1 MKITH
6 IVEKEREGTYYTVD
20 FDVPENVVSIT
31 VRYDYLRETKGLLG
45 DLVPTNTIDI
55 GLMDQDGK
63 FLGWSGS
70 AKSEITVGEFGSSAG
85 YLSQPIRSGKWKI
98 IVGAYHV
105 VQQGVKVEYDIEFE
119 YKCEKLL
126 FGDLHIHT
134 TASDGVYDA
143 SEIGKKAKAL
153 GLDFIGLANHNNFS
167 ENLNLP
173 HIDGLTFVPAV
184 EWTHYKGHMNFF
196 GVKAPFENSFI
207 ANSENEMK
215 EIISHARSLGAVIS
229 VNHPKCGICPYLW
242 EGEDFD
248 MLEVW
253 NGPMRPTNIR
263 GLAYWTQLLRRGR
276 KIPIVGGSDYHKP
289 HTPVKLGNPVTGVY
303 SPSMSAD
310 DIISSLTK
318 GHSFVTSGVNGVRL
332 TIRSGDAFMGDT
344 VKLNTAA
351 GLDIE
356 AENLNGENLV
366 LVTDKGEKLIAKH
379 TFGVYRKNITLT
391 NEKFAYVKAVKNL
404 FGNEMFSA
412 VTNPIYFIKEEI

>member
-134 TASDGVYDA
+134 TASDGFFDA

-196 GVKAPFENSFI
+196 GIKAPFENSFI

-412 VTNPIYFIKEEI
+412 VTNPMYFIKEEI

>member
-134 TASDGVYDA
+134 TASDGFYDA

>member
-1 MKITH
+1 MRIVH
-6 IVEKEREGTYYTVD
+6 LVEKEKEGTYYTVD

-31 VRYDYLRETKGLLG
+31 VKYDYLRETKGFLG

-55 GLMDQDGK
+55 GLMDQDGR

-70 AKSEITVGEFGSSAG
+70 AKSEITVGQFGSSAG
-85 YLSQPIRSGKWKI
+85 YLSQPIKPGKWKI

-105 VQQGVKVEYDIEFE
+105 MPQGVEVTYDIDFEF
-119 YKCEKLL
+119 KHEKLL

-134 TASDGVYDA
+134 TASDGFYDA
-143 SEIGKKAKAL
+143 SEIGKKAKEL

-207 ANSENEMK
+207 ANSEEEMH
-215 EIISHARSLGAVIS
+215 EIVAHAREKGAVIS
-229 VNHPKCGICPYLW
+229 VNHPKCNICPYLW
-242 EGEDFD
+242 ENEDFD

-263 GLAYWTQLLRRGR
+263 GLAYWTELLRQGK

-289 HTPVKLGNPVTGVY
+289 HMPVRLANPVTGVY

-310 DIISSLTK
+310 DIIDSLKK
-318 GHSFVTSGVNGVRL
+318 GHAFVTSGVDGIKL
-332 TIRSGDAFMGDT
+332 TIKSGDAMMGDT
-344 VKLNTAA
+344 TALSQA
-351 GLDIE
+351 NGLDVI
-356 AENLNGENLV
+356 AENLRGETLV
-366 LVTDKGEKLIAKH
+366 LVTDKGEKLIKKH
-379 TFGVYRKNITLT
+379 VFGAYRKNITLD
-391 NEKFAYVKAVKNL
+391 NVKFAYVKAIKNV
-404 FGNEMFSA
+404 FGNEMFNA
-412 VTNPIYFIKEEI
+412 VTNPIYFN

>member
-391 NEKFAYVKAVKNL
+391 NEKFAYVKVVKNL

>member
-85 YLSQPIRSGKWKI
+85 YLSQPIRPGKWKI

-134 TASDGVYDA
+134 TASDGFYDA

>member
-1 MKITH
+1 MKFTH
-6 IVEKEREGTYYTVD
+6 LVTKEEEGTYYTVD
-20 FDVPENVVSIT
+20 FDVPENVDSIT
-31 VRYDYLRETKGLLG
+31 VRYDYLRETKGFLG

-55 GLMDQDGK
+55 GLMDQNGR

-70 AKSEITVGEFGSSAG
+70 AKSEITVGEFSSSAG
-85 YLSQPIRSGKWKI
+85 YLSEPICPGKWKI

-105 VQQGVKVEYDIEFE
+105 LPQGVEVTYEVDFDFKR
-119 YKCEKLL
+119 EKLL

-134 TASDGVYDA
+134 TASDGFFDA
-143 SEIGKKAKAL
+143 SEIGKKAKEI

-196 GVKAPFENSFI
+196 GVKEPFENSFI
-207 ANSENEMK
+207 ANSEDEMHD
-215 EIISHARSLGAVIS
+215 IIAKARQRGAVIS

-263 GLAYWTQLLRRGR
+263 GLEYWTTLLRQGR

-289 HTPVKLGNPVTGVY
+289 HMPVKLGNPVTGVY
-303 SPSMSAD
+303 SPSMNAD
-310 DIISSLTK
+310 DIISSLQK
-318 GHSFVTSGVNGVRL
+318 GHSFVTSGVDGVKLELRC
-332 TIRSGDAFMGDT
+332 GEAMMGDT
-344 VKLNTAA
+344 VEMKGAA
-351 GLDIE
+351 TLEIK
-356 AENLNGENLV
+356 AENLKGETLV
-366 LVTDKGEKLIAKH
+366 LVTDAGEQLIAKH
-379 TFGVYRKNITLT
+379 KFGAYNKTLT
-391 NEKFAYVKAVKNL
+391 LLSGKFAYVKAIKNI
-404 FGNEMFSA
+404 FGNEMFTA
-412 VTNPIYFIKEEI
+412 VTNPIYFG

>member
-1 MKITH
+1 MKLTH
-6 IVEKEREGTYYTVD
+6 IVEKEKEGTYYTVD
-20 FDVPENVVSIT
+20 FDVPENVVAIT
-31 VRYDYLRETKGLLG
+31 VKYDYLRETKGLLG

-55 GLMDQDGK
+55 GLMDQTGR

-85 YLSQPIRSGKWKI
+85 YLSQPIHRGKWKI

-105 VQQGVKVEYDIEFE
+105 MPQGVKVEYDIDFEF
-119 YKCEKLL
+119 KSEKLL

-134 TASDGVYDA
+134 TASDGFFDA

-153 GLDFIGLANHNNFS
+153 GLDFVGLANHNNFS
-167 ENLNLP
+167 ENLYLP

-196 GVKAPFENSFI
+196 GVKEPFENSFI
-207 ANSENEMK
+207 ANSEDEMR
-215 EIISHARSLGAVIS
+215 EIIANARKRGAVIS

-263 GLAYWTQLLRRGR
+263 GLVYWTKLLRQGR

-289 HTPVKLGNPVTGVY
+289 HTPVRLGNPVTGVY

-318 GHSFVTSGVNGVRL
+318 GHAFVTSSVSGVRL
-332 TIRSGDAFMGDT
+332 TIRNGKAFMGDT
-344 VKLNTAA
+344 TKLDTAA

-356 AENLNGENLV
+356 AENLNGEDIV
-366 LVTDKGEKLIAKH
+366 LVTDSGEKLIAKH
-379 TFGVYRKNITLT
+379 TFGAYRNNITLT

-404 FGNEMFSA
+404 FGKEMFNA
-412 VTNPIYFIKEEI
+412 VTNPIYFN